1 MGHLTHLMN
10 VRETT
15 MTIHPIRRIIPQTA
29 WLATVCTILLFTAG
43 AQAEEKPRGGP
54 AWIKEG
60 NRHLAEGRYDEALAA
75 YDAAGDALP
84 ESAEVAYNR
93 GIALYKLDRFK
104 DAETAFQDALKP
116 GNPELEAKA
125 KYNLGR
131 SAHAAAMKQSDDLER
146 AINDLTH
153 AIGFYKDALQLRP
166 EDADA
171 RHNAESAQRFR
182 DYLTKVLA
190 QQKEQQ
196 KKEPTSQPGDKKEGD
211 ESEKGE
217 DSQQGD
223 KQEPGKDEQDGEQ
236 QGENQE
242 SSEGE
247 QQDEQDQ
254 EGEGEQSPDEQPP
267 TSQPSEQQEASSQP
281 TEQQPTTQATT
292 QPSEEPT
299 TQTTPQPTSRPD
311 DASREDMKAAMI
323 RISKEQAM
331 RMLQEARDAE
341 RKRREKRR
349 AEMLRRRGRI
359 PVDKDW

>member
-1 MGHLTHLMN
+1 MRVISPRLLNMQK
-10 VRETT
+10 TT
-15 MTIHPIRRIIPQTA
+15 MTIHPIKRIIPQTA
-29 WLATVCTILLFTAG
+29 WLATVCTLLLFATVAH
-43 AQAEEKPRGGP
+43 AEEKPRGGP

-60 NRHLAEGRYDEALAA
+60 NRHLAEGRYDEALSA
-75 YDAAGDALP
+75 YDAAGSALP
-84 ESAEVAYNR
+84 DSAEVAYNR

-146 AINDLTH
+146 AINDLTR

-171 RHNAESAQRFR
+171 KHNAESAQRFR
-182 DYLTKVLA
+182 DYLTKALA

-196 KKEPTSQPGDKKEGD
+196 KKEPTTQPGDKQEGD

-223 KQEPGKDEQDGEQ
+223 KQEPGQDK
-236 QGENQE
+236 
-242 SSEGE
+242 
-247 QQDEQDQ
+247 Q
-254 EGEGEQSPDEQPP
+254 EGEEKGEQSPDEQPP

-281 TEQQPTTQATT
+281 AEQQPTTQATT

-299 TQTTPQPTSRPD
+299 TQPTPQPTSRPD
-311 DASREDMKAAMI
+311 DAPKEDLKAAMI

>member
-1 MGHLTHLMN
+1 MA
-10 VRETT
+10 
-15 MTIHPIRRIIPQTA
+15 IHPKKRIIPQTT
-29 WLATVCTILLFTAG
+29 WLTTVCTLLLLTA
-43 AQAEEKPRGGP
+43 ATHAEEKPRSGP
-54 AWIKEG
+54 ALIKEG
-60 NRHLAEGRYDEALAA
+60 NRHLAEGRYNEALAA

-116 GNPELEAKA
+116 NKPELEAKA

-146 AINDLTH
+146 AINDLTR

-171 RHNAESAQRFR
+171 KHNAALARRLRE
-182 DYLTKVLA
+182 YLTKVLA

-196 KKEPTSQPGDKKEGD
+196 KKEPTTQPGDKQEGD

-223 KQEPGKDEQDGEQ
+223 KQESNQDQKEGEQ

-254 EGEGEQSPDEQPP
+254 QGEEKGEQSPDEQPP

-281 TEQQPTTQATT
+281 AEQQPTTQTTT
-292 QPSEEPT
+292 QPSEQPT
-299 TQTTPQPTSRPD
+299 TQPTPQPTSRPD
-311 DASREDMKAAMI
+311 DAPKEDLKSAMI